1 MTALESRT
9 GKLDWAE
16 HGGGPGRPLLMVHAL
31 GADRGIWAPQMREL
45 STGRRVIL
53 VDLPGHGES
62 AAGPGPY
69 AVADLGLDLFDV
81 AAAAGAEEIDLCGLS
96 FGGLA
101 ALWMAAS
108 FPERVHCLVVSNS
121 AARIGSEELWA
132 ARIEAV
138 ETGGMESI
146 REMAVARF
154 FTPGF
159 AAMSPETVEQTARTL
174 LATDPG
180 GYIACCAALRDAD
193 LRGSVASIPC
203 PTLVIGGDEDIS
215 TPPAESAWLHEHIPG
230 SRLRILAGAAHFS
243 NLEQPERWTAAVD
256 GFLRE
261 AAA

>member
-1 MTALESRT
+1 
-9 GKLDWAE
+9 
-16 HGGGPGRPLLMVHAL
+16 MVHAL
-31 GADRGIWAPQMREL
+31 GADRGIWAPQVPDL
-45 STGRRVIL
+45 SSERPVIL

-69 AVADLGLDLFDV
+69 TVADLGLDLLDV
-81 AAAAGAEEIDLCGLS
+81 ATAAGAEDIDLCGLS
-96 FGGLA
+96 LGGLA
-101 ALWMAAS
+101 ALWVAAN
-108 FPERVHCLVVSNS
+108 FPERVHGLVVSNS

-159 AAMSPETVEQTARTL
+159 AAMNPETVEQAGRTL
-174 LATDPG
+174 LATDPA

-193 LRGSVASIPC
+193 LRGSVGAIRC
-203 PTLVIGGDEDIS
+203 PTLVIGGEEDIS

-230 SRLRILAGAAHFS
+230 SRLRILPGAAHFS
-243 NLEQPERWTAAVD
+243 SLEHPETWTAEVD

-261 AAA
+261 EAA